1 MSLSYTKSLGCLSY
15 YVDRDQHLNKRECC
29 AQLIYDIFNFMFNN
43 LPCIRCK
50 FYGILCHGTCR
61 TCLYDDSGCPG
72 HKLLFD
78 VI

>member
-15 YVDRDQHLNKRECC
+15 YIDRDQHLNKRECC

-50 FYGILCHGTCR
+50 FYKKEIVFSPCSIVVYG
-61 TCLYDDSGCPG
+61 
-72 HKLLFD
+72 
-78 VI
+78 